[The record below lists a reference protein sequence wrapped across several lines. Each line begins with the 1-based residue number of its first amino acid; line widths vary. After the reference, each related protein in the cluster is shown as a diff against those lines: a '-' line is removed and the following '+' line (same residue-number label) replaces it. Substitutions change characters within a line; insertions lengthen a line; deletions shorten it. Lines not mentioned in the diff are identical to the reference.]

1 MTILFTYSVI
11 KDFAQM
17 SDTPH
22 DSWAGV
28 YDQVYESSF
37 GEMYKDLTKIT
48 VDFVKANSPFGSR
61 ILDIGAGT
69 GRMSIPLSELG
80 YQITAVDASKE
91 MLNVLK
97 AKDIDNK
104 IEMYHSKL
112 QDLPLDKNY
121 DAVLCVFSVF
131 CYITEWHE
139 LTIAI
144 EKLSAMVKPGG
155 FAFIDIPSYFAF
167 SGRSYSSKKLER
179 SVQVKPTK
187 DDETLFEYKENVVIS
202 ASDGQITYKDEFMI
216 RYWDP
221 EIILDL
227 IKNLG
232 MRVEYDATSDFAGSG
247 AHYYKLAW

>member
-1 MTILFTYSVI
+1 MPN
-11 KDFAQM
+11 
-17 SDTPH
+17 TPH

-28 YDQVYESSF
+28 YDQVYEYSF
-37 GEMYKDLTKIT
+37 GEMYKDLTKAT
-48 VDFVKANSPFGSR
+48 LDFMKTNSPTGSK

-69 GRMSIPLSELG
+69 GRMSIPLSKHG
-80 YQITAVDASKE
+80 YQITAIDASKE

-97 AKDIDNK
+97 AKDTDNK

-112 QDLPLDKNY
+112 QDLSLDKKY

-131 CYITEWHE
+131 CYITDWLE
-139 LTIAI
+139 LNIALK
-144 EKLSAMVKPGG
+144 KLSEIVKPDGY
-155 FAFIDIPSYFAF
+155 AFIDIPSYFAF
-167 SGRSYSSKKLER
+167 SGRYFASETLER
-179 SVQVKPTK
+179 NVEVNAKK

-202 ASDGQITYKDEFMI
+202 ASDGQITYKDEFII

-221 EIILDL
+221 EIILGI

-232 MRVEYDATSDFAGSG
+232 MRVEYDATTDFAGSG

>member
-1 MTILFTYSVI
+1 MP
-11 KDFAQM
+11 
-17 SDTPH
+17 DTPH
-22 DSWAGV
+22 DSWASV

-37 GEMYKDLTKIT
+37 GEMYRELTNAT
-48 VDFVKANSPFGSR
+48 LDFVKVNSPKDTR
-61 ILDIGAGT
+61 IVDLGAGT
-69 GRMSIPLSELG
+69 GRLSIPLCKLG

-97 AKDIDNK
+97 TKDTSNK
-104 IEMYHSKL
+104 VEIYHSRL
-112 QDLPLDKNY
+112 QELSLHKNY
-121 DAVLCVFSVF
+121 DVVLCVFSVF
-131 CYITEWHE
+131 CYITDFNE
-139 LTIAI
+139 LKVALT
-144 EKLSAMVKPGG
+144 KLSKLVKPGG
-155 FAFIDIPSYFAF
+155 YAFIDIPSYFAF

-221 EIILDL
+221 EIILGI

-232 MRVEYDATSDFAGSG
+232 MRVEYDATTDFAGSG